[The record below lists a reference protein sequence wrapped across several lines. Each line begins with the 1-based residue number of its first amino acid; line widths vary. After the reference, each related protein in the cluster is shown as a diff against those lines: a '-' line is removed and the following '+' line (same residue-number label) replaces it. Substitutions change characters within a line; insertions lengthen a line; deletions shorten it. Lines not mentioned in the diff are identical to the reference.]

1 MAENMRN
8 LQVGAATG
16 LVAVGI
22 FQIHGLYTEHAGSLH
37 DMRCASGSDAEAQQQ
52 LRDADVLAGSMT
64 LLAGGALSLAV
75 RKWYPLAIAGIA
87 YGVVSVYYHAAL
99 QQPAVTHKVAYSM
112 MEGAYSGTY
121 G

>member
-1 MAENMRN
+1 MPRDMRS
-8 LQVGAATG
+8 LEVGAATG

-22 FQIHGLYTEHAGSLH
+22 FQIHDLYTRHAGDLH
-37 DMRCASGSDAEAQQQ
+37 DMRTSSGTDAEAQQQ

-87 YGVVSVYYHAAL
+87 YGVVSIYYHAAL
-99 QQPAVTHKVAYSM
+99 QQPPVTPHVAYAMTEGTYS
-112 MEGAYSGTY
+112 GAYG
-121 G
+121 